1 MPVFG
6 IGSFLIGSIKSEKSK
21 VFAYGKLAV
30 YIVSFVCGMYR
41 YQMQQEFRAE
51 YESMLYDGM
60 RITLQGEL
68 EEKEYKNNKYLYYL
82 NNCYLTSGAGKI
94 IPCNRVIAE
103 METDMI
109 PIGTILVMKGS
120 VAVFRQARNQ
130 GNFDEISFYQSQ
142 NIDFKL
148 KEVEIKHLYGR
159 ENRFCE
165 ALYQLKQKLKNVYAN
180 AMSEENSGVIIRMTL
195 GDKSLMT
202 QEINQLYQKVGI
214 SHILAISGLHISV
227 IGMSIYKIFRRMFGS
242 YVVSGIAAG
251 TMMFAYGCMTG
262 FRPSSTRAIVM
273 FLTMLMAGMFGRT
286 YDSLSA
292 LSLSAVLLLWENT
305 GLLWYAGFLF
315 SYGAV
320 LSVVLI
326 ANIVTKSFEQKK
338 KIRDALYFGF
348 SIQLITL
355 PLTAYFYFEIAL
367 YGMFVNFL
375 VLPCMSVLLGCALI
389 GGFIGLVSLSV
400 AKWFFFPCEVIL
412 EFYQRFSD
420 MVQRLPHAGL
430 ITGQPALWKMLL
442 FYCSVAVLVYLV
454 KKRKQVRGFVTIGI
468 LLLLFVLYQPQEN
481 GRLYV
486 LDVGQGDGIY
496 LRTESGEN
504 VFFDGGSSD
513 VSNVGTYRILP
524 FLKYKGVRRIEN
536 WFVSH
541 ADKDHISGLSEMLE
555 SGYSVERL
563 IFSKN
568 IVRDEALE
576 ELIKLAEATGTEV
589 IFMGYLDCLHL
600 GEAKLQCVFPYE
612 EFVTE
617 DKNAASLVIYY
628 EEGEF
633 TGLFTGDIGSN
644 EEKWIA
650 EHSSEWVNCQKNN
663 EDSSIDF
670 YKAAHHG
677 SKFSNSLELLQG
689 LKPKIAVISS
699 GENNRYGHPHKE
711 AVERIKEAGCEI
723 WNTAEGGQV
732 MVDMHCNLAEGLLYR
747 R

>member
-1 MPVFG
+1 M
-6 IGSFLIGSIKSEKSK
+6 IGSIKSEKSK
-21 VFAYGKLAV
+21 LFAYGKLAV
-30 YIVSFVCGMYR
+30 YIVGFLCGMYR
-41 YQMQQEFRAE
+41 YEMQQEFRAE
-51 YESMLYDGM
+51 YEPILYDGM
-60 RITLQGEL
+60 KTTLQGEL

-82 NNCYLTSGAGKI
+82 NNCYLISGTEKV

-103 METDMI
+103 METDVI
-109 PIGTILVMKGS
+109 PIGTILIMKGS

-148 KEVEIKHLYGR
+148 KEVEIKRIYGR
-159 ENRFCE
+159 ENRFLE
-165 ALYQLKQKLKNVYAN
+165 AFYQLKQKLKNVYAN
-180 AMSEENSGVIIRMTL
+180 TMSKENSGVVIRMTL
-195 GDKSLMT
+195 GDKSLMN

-227 IGMSIYKIFRRMFGS
+227 IGMSIYKIFRRIFGS
-242 YVVSGIAAG
+242 YVISGIGAG
-251 TMMFAYGCMTG
+251 GIMFAYGCMTG

-273 FLTMLMAGMFGRT
+273 FLTMLIASMIGRT

-292 LSLSAVLLLWENT
+292 LSLSAILLLWENT

-320 LSVVLI
+320 LSVVLV

-338 KIRDALYFGF
+338 KICEALYLGF

-367 YGMFVNFL
+367 YGMFVNLF
-375 VLPCMSVLLGCALI
+375 VLPCMSVLLGFALM
-389 GGFIGLVSLSV
+389 GGFIGLANLSI

-412 EFYQRFSD
+412 EFYQRFSAI
-420 MVQRLPHAGL
+420 VQKLPNAAL
-430 ITGQPALWKMLL
+430 ITGQPALWKMII
-442 FYCSVAVLVYLV
+442 FYFGIAVLVYWV
-454 KKRKQVRGFVTIGI
+454 KKRKNVRGFVTIGT
-468 LLLLFVLYQPQEN
+468 LLLLFVLYHPQEN
-481 GRLYV
+481 GRLYI

-496 LRTESGEN
+496 LRTESGAD

-524 FLKYKGVRRIEN
+524 FLKYQGVRKIEH

-541 ADKDHISGLSEMLE
+541 ADKDHISGLSELLE
-555 SGYSVERL
+555 SGYEVERL
-563 IFSKN
+563 IFSEN

-576 ELIKLAEATGTEV
+576 ELLLLAEEAGTKV
-589 IFMGYLDCLHL
+589 LFIGYLDCLHL

-612 EFVTE
+612 EFVTD

-628 EEGEF
+628 EEGDF
-633 TGLFTGDIGSN
+633 TGLFTGDIGNN

-650 EHSSEWVNCQKNN
+650 EHRGEWFDCEKNN
-663 EDSSIDF
+663 EDSTIDF

-677 SKFSNSLELLQG
+677 SKFSNSLELLQS
-689 LKPKIAVISS
+689 LKPKITVISS

-711 AVERIKEAGCEI
+711 AVERIKETGSEI
-723 WNTAEGGQV
+723 WNTAERGEIIV
-732 MVDMHCNLAEGLLYR
+732 EIDETVRTWSWKESD
-747 R
+747 